1 MPVDDC
7 GIVVPPLR
15 NNIVTDLA
23 SLENLSGNA
32 KFHCIVCSGCGPDKE
47 YIKWSK
53 NKRFHWAIDLCC
65 LNCKNSWSICQLCNS
80 LRSQLTGYML
90 TRHNRTKHAIEEAV
104 QNSSNISS
112 PTNGGN
118 DHCHNPNDLNEFN
131 LEVDDVETSSQISI
145 IHPHIIPRK
154 FLPYSNANS
163 TFFFQEEASS
173 NKLGGGA
180 TALVTRALTN
190 TDYSVLRRAIAR

>member
-1 MPVDDC
+1 MHVDDC

-15 NNIVTDLA
+15 YNIVTDLA

-32 KFHCIVCSGCGPDKE
+32 KFHCIVCSGCGPDKV

-90 TRHNRTKHAIEEAV
+90 TRHNRTKHASEEAV
-104 QNSSNISS
+104 
-112 PTNGGN
+112 
-118 DHCHNPNDLNEFN
+118 
-131 LEVDDVETSSQISI
+131 
-145 IHPHIIPRK
+145 
-154 FLPYSNANS
+154 
-163 TFFFQEEASS
+163 
-173 NKLGGGA
+173 
-180 TALVTRALTN
+180 
-190 TDYSVLRRAIAR
+190 